1 VNLDVLREHRFPV
14 TRVTYADKDTILYA
28 LSVGAGADPLDA
40 HQLRLV
46 YEKDLSVL
54 PTIAAVLAH
63 PGAWISNPRFGVD
76 YPKLLHGEQYLLVHR
91 PLAPQ
96 GEIDASYRIAAVVDK
111 GEGKGALLYF
121 EKQLRDAASSELL
134 CTVRSTL
141 FLRGDGG
148 AGSFGTPPEPLP
160 NGLNVALEAL
170 DELKTPM
177 GAALLYRLN
186 GDRNPLHADPAAAL
200 QAGFENGLQS
210 RSLPVALPRC
220 EIQLPGIPRGDHS
233 AGSRPKVG
241 RGAFPGDGTR
251 AKRRRPEP
259 RLRAHRLRRGC
270 RRGRVGALHGIRT
283 VAYYIDFKL

>member
-1 VNLDVLREHRFPV
+1 MNLDALCEHRFPV
-14 TRVTYADKDTILYA
+14 TRVAYTDKDTILYA
-28 LSVGAGADPLDA
+28 LSVGAGSDSLDA
-40 HQLRLV
+40 RQLRLV
-46 YEKDLSVL
+46 YEKDLCVL

-63 PGAWISNPRFGVD
+63 PGAWISNPCFGVD
-76 YPKLLHGEQYLLVHR
+76 YPKLLHGEQRLIVHR

-160 NGLNVALEAL
+160 NGLNVALEPL
-170 DELKTPM
+170 DELKMPM

-186 GDRNPLHADPAAAL
+186 GDRNPLHADPAVAR
-200 QAGFENGLQS
+200 QAGFERPILHGLCTYGVIGYLLVRTVCDHDPS
-210 RSLPVALPRC
+210 RLLSLGARFSSPV
-220 EIQLPGIPRGDHS
+220 
-233 AGSRPKVG
+233 
-241 RGAFPGDGTR
+241 FPGETIR
-251 AKRRRPEP
+251 LEAVRRSDEVRFQATVPE
-259 RLRAHRLRRGC
+259 RNVVVLSQGYARIG
-270 RRGRVGALHGIRT
+270 
-283 VAYYIDFKL
+283 